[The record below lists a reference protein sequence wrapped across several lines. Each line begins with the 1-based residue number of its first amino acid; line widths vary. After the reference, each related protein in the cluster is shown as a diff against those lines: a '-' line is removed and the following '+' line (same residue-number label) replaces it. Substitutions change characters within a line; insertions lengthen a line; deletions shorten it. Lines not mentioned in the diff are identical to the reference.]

1 MGLPYLSLIRRSN
14 YIITTLKL
22 FHHQITNATSKFY
35 SSSLFSHLKH
45 FLTLINFFNNTI
57 NHDHEDDHDHDHDH
71 RRPPPSLVAVPAV
84 FFITAGESIK
94 KRIPMMPYNTLLEK
108 SNTGS
113 SPPPSSSCNY
123 CIVCMNEIE
132 GKEEVRVPINC
143 CHVFHKECLD
153 AWVDQGQ
160 PSCPLCRSKLLAQNQ
175 DDDDDDDDPWRKER
189 MMYLFGDDYLFG
201 HHN

>member
-14 YIITTLKL
+14 SIVTTLKL

-35 SSSLFSHLKH
+35 SSPLFSHLKH

-57 NHDHEDDHDHDHDH
+57 NHDYDHDDQNDDH
-71 RRPPPSLVAVPAV
+71 RPPPSLVAVPAV

-108 SNTGS
+108 SNIGS
-113 SPPPSSSCNY
+113 SPPSPSSSCNY

-175 DDDDDDDDPWRKER
+175 DDDDDDPWRKER